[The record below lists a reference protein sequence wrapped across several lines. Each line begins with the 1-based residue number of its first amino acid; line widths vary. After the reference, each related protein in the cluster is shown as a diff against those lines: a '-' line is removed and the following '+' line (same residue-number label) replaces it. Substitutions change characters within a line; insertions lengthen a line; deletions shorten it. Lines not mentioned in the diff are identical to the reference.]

1 MTKTKEIQAKRMK
14 LQKSDGPV
22 LNSGGSGFLRK
33 DRVHVEFEI

>member
-22 LNSGGSGFLRK
+22 LNSVGSGFLRI
-33 DRVHVEFEI
+33 DRVRVEFKI